1 MQYKFIG
8 WCRDRDHDKVWGVI
22 YLEDYSQIPYYP
34 SHAKCL
40 VFWGRR
46 GGKLQTK
53 LDQDDRTLKKLIDS
67 KIQKGYKE
75 IKSGKLSEIYP
86 EFENDLEKTAVYSIL
101 KI

>member
-8 WCRDRDHDKVWGVI
+8 WCRDNDHDKVWGVI
-22 YLEDYSQIPYYP
+22 YLEDITKTAHYP
-34 SHAKCL
+34 SYAKCL
-40 VFWGRR
+40 TFWGRR

-53 LDQDDRTLKKLIDS
+53 LSEDNRELRKIIDS

-86 EFENDLEKTAVYSIL
+86 EFEHDLEKTAVYSIL